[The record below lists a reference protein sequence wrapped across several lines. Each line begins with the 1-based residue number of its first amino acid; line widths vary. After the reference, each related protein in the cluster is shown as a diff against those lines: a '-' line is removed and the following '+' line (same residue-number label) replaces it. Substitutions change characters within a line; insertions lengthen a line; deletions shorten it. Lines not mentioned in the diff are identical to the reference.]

1 VAALAPS
8 LPTHGGLSIRRLTL
22 ASIALVTATLLPVLV
37 TDTADA
43 ATPTYVTIMFSR
55 AQYEGVVSPN
65 CTPVPN
71 AVTIWQVAQD
81 LASHGYAATEA
92 VSTSLEAETGE
103 RCNANGDLTLGWS
116 DLRTLQ
122 SQYGWTITVRGN
134 GDDRTLSV
142 AQQTADS
149 CDLLPTFVSEGFND
163 AWSMYSYYGGPYS
176 IAMQTNVV
184 APCFA
189 FGRTYSIGSNP
200 LPVPSPYLVKVDSIN
215 GGNCAN
221 TALPCSKFG
230 FTYTYTQPSALAALV
245 QSGGWNI
252 IQGYKF
258 VTGSNAT
265 GARTWDCTGADPA
278 SHWTSRPEFYC
289 YNDWLSV
296 IDSIPASA
304 QVVSPA
310 FMADLQGRG
319 QGGPLAS
326 IRLTPAAAT
335 IVAGGTQRFQ
345 VEGFDANGQD
355 IGDVTGQTGFA
366 IDGGGSCSGPACG
379 AAANGTYTVTAT
391 DGAFSDSAQ
400 LTVVDPPQVAALTP
414 VSGAAGDTVTITGGG
429 LDSVTA
435 VSFNGAAAGFQVV
448 SPGQITAVVPAAAS
462 DGPVSLTALGGVTVP
477 AGTFAVQPRIDS
489 FAPQTAAP
497 GATVAITGSGF
508 IGATGVTVAGAAAAY
523 TIVSANRIT
532 ATVPAGAGTGPLT
545 VTTPDGTATSSGSF
559 TAGAPNLAIS
569 GFAPASGI
577 VGSKVTITGSG
588 FTAAT
593 SVAFNGTAAAFTVNG
608 PTSITATVPAAGSA
622 GKIAVRAGSTTATS
636 STAFLLLPTIS
647 SISPTSAAVGA
658 KVVITGTGFVH
669 ATHVGFNGF
678 NASYKVVSPTE
689 IDTTVPAAAKS
700 GPIRVTTPGGSAKS
714 VRFTVLASAPHR

>member
-1 VAALAPS
+1 M
-8 LPTHGGLSIRRLTL
+8 
-22 ASIALVTATLLPVLV
+22 

-55 AQYEGVVSPN
+55 AQYEGVVFPN

-81 LASHGYAATEA
+81 MASHGYAATEA
-92 VSTSLEAETGE
+92 ASTSLEAETGE

-122 SQYGWTITVRGN
+122 SQYGWTITARGN
-134 GDDRTLSV
+134 GDDRTLST

-215 GGNCAN
+215 GGNCGN

-245 QSGGWNI
+245 QSAGWNI

-278 SHWTSRPEFYC
+278 SHWTSRGEYYC

-296 IDSIPASA
+296 ISSIPASA

-310 FMADLQGRG
+310 FMAGLQGRG

-326 IRLTPAAAT
+326 IRLTPATAT
-335 IVAGGTQRFQ
+335 IVAGGSQRFQ
-345 VEGFDANGQD
+345 VEGFDANGDD
-355 IGDVTGQTGFA
+355 IGDVTGQAGFA
-366 IDGGGSCSGPACG
+366 IDGGGSCTGPVCG
-379 AAANGTYTVTAT
+379 AGADGGYTVTAT
-391 DGAFSDSAQ
+391 DGAFTDSAQ
-400 LTVVDPPQVAALTP
+400 LTVVDPPQVANMTP
-414 VSGAAGDTVTITGGG
+414 VSAAAGDAVTITGSG

-435 VSFNGAAAGFQVV
+435 VSFNGSVASFQVV
-448 SPGQITAVVPAAAS
+448 SPSQITAIVPAAAS
-462 DGPVSLTALGGVTVP
+462 DGLVVVTALGGVTAT

-489 FAPQTAAP
+489 FTPQTAAP

-508 IGATGVTVAGAAAAY
+508 TGATGVTVAGVPAAY
-523 TIVSANRIT
+523 TVVSANRVA
-532 ATVPAGAGTGPLT
+532 ATVPSGAGTGPLT
-545 VTTPDGTATSSGSF
+545 VTTPDGTATSSASF
-559 TAGAPNLAIS
+559 TVSVPINLAVS

-577 VGSKVTITGSG
+577 VGSRVTITGSG
-588 FTAAT
+588 FTSAT
-593 SVAFNGTAAAFTVNG
+593 SVTFNGAAAAFTVNG

-622 GKIAVRAGSTTATS
+622 GKIAVKAGSTTATS
-636 STAFLLLPTIS
+636 SAAFLLLPTIS
-647 SISPTSAAVGA
+647 RISPTSAAVGA

-678 NASYKVVSPTE
+678 TATYKVVSPTE
-689 IDTTVPAAAKS
+689 IDATVPAAAKT
-700 GPIRVTTPGGSAKS
+700 GPIRVVTPGGAAKS
-714 VRFTVLASAPHR
+714 ATFTVLATVKHRSGAP

>member
-1 VAALAPS
+1 M
-8 LPTHGGLSIRRLTL
+8 
-22 ASIALVTATLLPVLV
+22 

-55 AQYEGVVSPN
+55 AQYEGVVFPN

-81 LASHGYAATEA
+81 MGSHGYAATEA
-92 VSTSLEAETGE
+92 ASTSLEAETGE

-122 SQYGWTITVRGN
+122 SQYGWTITARGN
-134 GDDRTLSV
+134 GDDRTLST

-215 GGNCAN
+215 GGNCGN

-245 QSGGWNI
+245 QSAGWNI

-278 SHWTSRPEFYC
+278 SHWTSRGEYYC

-296 IDSIPASA
+296 ISSIPASA

-310 FMADLQGRG
+310 FMAGLQGRG

-326 IRLTPAAAT
+326 IWLTPATAT
-335 IVAGGTQRFQ
+335 IVAGGSQRFQ
-345 VEGFDANGQD
+345 VEGFDANGDD
-355 IGDVTGQTGFA
+355 IGDVTGQAGFA
-366 IDGGGSCSGPACG
+366 IDGGGSCTGPVCG
-379 AAANGTYTVTAT
+379 AGADGGYTVTAT
-391 DGAFSDSAQ
+391 DGAFTDSAQ
-400 LTVVDPPQVAALTP
+400 LTVVDPPQVANMTP
-414 VSGAAGDTVTITGGG
+414 VSAAAGDAVTITGSG

-435 VSFNGAAAGFQVV
+435 VSFNGSVASFQVV
-448 SPGQITAVVPAAAS
+448 SPSQITAIVPAAAS
-462 DGPVSLTALGGVTVP
+462 DGLVVVTAMGGVTAT
-477 AGTFAVQPRIDS
+477 AGTFAVLPRIDS
-489 FAPQTAAP
+489 FTPQTAAP

-508 IGATGVTVAGAAAAY
+508 SGATGVTVAGVPAAY
-523 TIVSANRIT
+523 TVVSANRVA
-532 ATVPAGAGTGPLT
+532 ATVPSGAGTGPLT
-545 VTTPDGTATSSGSF
+545 VTTPDGTATSSASF
-559 TAGAPNLAIS
+559 TASVPINLAVS

-577 VGSKVTITGSG
+577 VGSRVTITGSG
-588 FTAAT
+588 FTSAT
-593 SVAFNGTAAAFTVNG
+593 SVTFNGAAAAFTVNR

-622 GKIAVRAGSTTATS
+622 GKIAVKAGSTTATS
-636 STAFLLLPTIS
+636 SAAFLLLPTIS
-647 SISPTSAAVGA
+647 RISPTSAAVGA

-678 NASYKVVSPTE
+678 TATYKVVSPTE
-689 IDTTVPAAAKS
+689 IDATVPAAAKT
-700 GPIRVTTPGGSAKS
+700 GPIRVVTPGGVAKS
-714 VRFTVLASAPHR
+714 ATFTVLATVKHRSGAP

>member
-200 LPVPSPYLVKVDSIN
+200 LPVPSPYLIKVDSIN

-221 TALPCSKFG
+221 TTLPCSKFG

-278 SHWTSRPEFYC
+278 SHWTTRSEVYC
-289 YNDWLSV
+289 YNDWQSV
-296 IDSIPASA
+296 IAAIPATA
-304 QVVSPA
+304 QVVVPSVI
-310 FMADLQGRG
+310 ADLQNRV
-319 QGGPLAS
+319 L
-326 IRLTPAAAT
+326 
-335 IVAGGTQRFQ
+335 
-345 VEGFDANGQD
+345 
-355 IGDVTGQTGFA
+355 
-366 IDGGGSCSGPACG
+366 
-379 AAANGTYTVTAT
+379 
-391 DGAFSDSAQ
+391 
-400 LTVVDPPQVAALTP
+400 
-414 VSGAAGDTVTITGGG
+414 
-429 LDSVTA
+429 
-435 VSFNGAAAGFQVV
+435 NGA
-448 SPGQITAVVPAAAS
+448 
-462 DGPVSLTALGGVTVP
+462 L
-477 AGTFAVQPRIDS
+477 
-489 FAPQTAAP
+489 
-497 GATVAITGSGF
+497 
-508 IGATGVTVAGAAAAY
+508 
-523 TIVSANRIT
+523 
-532 ATVPAGAGTGPLT
+532 
-545 VTTPDGTATSSGSF
+545 
-559 TAGAPNLAIS
+559 
-569 GFAPASGI
+569 
-577 VGSKVTITGSG
+577 
-588 FTAAT
+588 
-593 SVAFNGTAAAFTVNG
+593 
-608 PTSITATVPAAGSA
+608 TSITVSSA
-622 GKIAVRAGSTTATS
+622 GI
-636 STAFLLLPTIS
+636 
-647 SISPTSAAVGA
+647 
-658 KVVITGTGFVH
+658 
-669 ATHVGFNGF
+669 
-678 NASYKVVSPTE
+678 
-689 IDTTVPAAAKS
+689 
-700 GPIRVTTPGGSAKS
+700 
-714 VRFTVLASAPHR
+714 

>member
-1 VAALAPS
+1 
-8 LPTHGGLSIRRLTL
+8 
-22 ASIALVTATLLPVLV
+22 
-37 TDTADA
+37 
-43 ATPTYVTIMFSR
+43 M
-55 AQYEGVVSPN
+55 
-65 CTPVPN
+65 
-71 AVTIWQVAQD
+71 
-81 LASHGYAATEA
+81 
-92 VSTSLEAETGE
+92 
-103 RCNANGDLTLGWS
+103 
-116 DLRTLQ
+116 
-122 SQYGWTITVRGN
+122 
-134 GDDRTLSV
+134 
-142 AQQTADS
+142 
-149 CDLLPTFVSEGFND
+149 
-163 AWSMYSYYGGPYS
+163 
-176 IAMQTNVV
+176 
-184 APCFA
+184 
-189 FGRTYSIGSNP
+189 
-200 LPVPSPYLVKVDSIN
+200 
-215 GGNCAN
+215 
-221 TALPCSKFG
+221 
-230 FTYTYTQPSALAALV
+230 
-245 QSGGWNI
+245 
-252 IQGYKF
+252 
-258 VTGSNAT
+258 
-265 GARTWDCTGADPA
+265 
-278 SHWTSRPEFYC
+278 
-289 YNDWLSV
+289 
-296 IDSIPASA
+296 
-304 QVVSPA
+304 
-310 FMADLQGRG
+310 
-319 QGGPLAS
+319 
-326 IRLTPAAAT
+326 
-335 IVAGGTQRFQ
+335 
-345 VEGFDANGQD
+345 
-355 IGDVTGQTGFA
+355 
-366 IDGGGSCSGPACG
+366 
-379 AAANGTYTVTAT
+379 
-391 DGAFSDSAQ
+391 
-400 LTVVDPPQVAALTP
+400 VDPPQVAALTP